1 MKAKHTPTPWV
12 ADGHNVFGGRSN
24 KKEINGVAICS
35 QGYAPDLTPH
45 PLGVANASFI
55 VTACNAHEAL
65 MSDLRWILD
74 ATGNKVHPQ
83 DTAKGWEGVAVD
95 RLEMIAARV
104 RSALAEGE
112 SND

>member
-65 MSDLRWILD
+65 VAAL
-74 ATGNKVHPQ
+74 
-83 DTAKGWEGVAVD
+83 EGLLPMWGSGIKEPHV
-95 RLEMIAARV
+95 EAARA
-104 RSALAEGE
+104 ALAKVK
-112 SND
+112 S

>member
-1 MKAKHTPTPWV
+1 MSTKHTPTPWTC
-12 ADGHNVFGGRSN
+12 DTQ
-24 KKEINGVAICS
+24 AIY
-35 QGYAPDLTPH
+35 QP
-45 PLGVANASFI
+45 PLGPGRGPVMLASSPTRYPERDANMAFI